1 MSAYIVTDKHIDL
14 LVWAAFHYA
23 ESDLFSYY
31 HNNKIEQVD
40 SPNRVGTTLLNENI
54 RSVNFRYSENTPYH
68 FYRYQLPLDNSLLT
82 PAQVFC
88 ACDCYEYQAC
98 ETQDYYSTKA
108 ASIINGI
115 RRNTIRKVPGYDNAI
130 WGIE

>member
-1 MSAYIVTDKHIDL
+1 MSAYIVSEKHIDV

-23 ESDLFSYY
+23 ESDLFAYY
-31 HNNKIEQVD
+31 HNNDIERVK
-40 SPNRVGTTLLNENI
+40 SPNRIGTTLLNENI
-54 RSVNFRYSENTPYH
+54 RSVNTRYGEDTPYCIYQ
-68 FYRYQLPLDNSLLT
+68 YRRPKDNSLLT
-82 PAQVFC
+82 PAQVFR

-98 ETQDYYSTKA
+98 ETHDYHSTKA
-108 ASIINGI
+108 ASIIDGI